1 MAGCPECGAENRDGS
16 RFCSTCGASL
26 LTERARVSR
35 SVRKA
40 VTILFSDVSGFTPLT
55 ASVDAERLGRV
66 MKRYVG
72 TMQAVIERHGGSVE
86 KFIGDAIMAVFGIP
100 RMHEDDALRAVR
112 AAIGMRDALDVLNL
126 ELEREWGISLEV
138 HTGINTGEVATDE
151 SRGRGGVLLLGDAVN
166 VAARLQQAAGRR
178 EILLGPSTQ
187 RLVEGAVESELLGPI
202 ALKGKSEPIE
212 VFRLLGMR
220 AAHAAAT
227 RRMDTPLV
235 GRQDDYA
242 TIVAAFERAVASRS
256 CQMVLVTGIAGV
268 GKTRLVTEFVRTAQA
283 DATVVQ
289 GHCPSYGE
297 GITFWPLGEVIRQT
311 AGITAEDALPDAR
324 DKLAAVVAGE
334 ADADAIVEDLGHLL
348 GLTQTT
354 VGPEVLFWGVR
365 RALEAVARRRPL
377 VAVFEDIHWA
387 QPTFLELLGYIA
399 EWTRDAPILLCCTA
413 RPEFSEANPDCGES
427 GIVSRIDLSP
437 LSQADSAAL
446 VGILLESDTAP
457 ERAWNRLI
465 EAAQGNPLYLQEMVS
480 MLIDDRLIRRTTAGW
495 VPSVPL
501 QDVTLPLT
509 LQSLLV
515 SRVDALETGD
525 RQVIDVAAV
534 MGTEFDRR
542 PLLPLGAADNEQQLR
557 EALDRLI
564 AKGFLRTT
572 TTGEEG
578 LAFEHA
584 LVREATYNSMSK
596 EARARLHE
604 QFADWLERT
613 PQTERAGE
621 SEEVLGYHLER
632 AHQLG
637 AELHPHDQHSRRLA
651 DRAGGYLARAGRKAF
666 SRGDMVAAAN
676 LLSRAVNLL
685 GPDDP
690 IRLAELPTLSEAL
703 MMTGDLERAGATLDQ
718 ALAEATERGERAVL
732 AHVVLVQTTQRL
744 FTQPEGWVEA
754 ARREVE
760 RAIPVFEE
768 LDDHLGLA
776 HSWRLLS
783 LIELS
788 ACRYAATGEAMD
800 RSAHYARL
808 AGDRRQELES
818 LSWLPLPL
826 FAGPTPVPE
835 GIRQCQEILDRAEG
849 DRKVEGTVLLIRA
862 ALEAMADDV
871 DAARMTLGAAKEA
884 FADLGLQ
891 FWIAGPAAQFGGWV
905 ELTAGDPVAAERE
918 LRPGY
923 EALRQMGESSW
934 LTTVTAFLA
943 RSMFAQERYEEA
955 EEFARMTI
963 ETADSQDVYSQ
974 VVGRGVKARTLC
986 VRGSVAEARALAEE
1000 AVQLAAG
1007 TDCLQLQADALMDL
1021 AEILRSQN
1029 QFEEAVRAA
1038 GEALRLHERKGNM
1051 PAARAARGQL
1061 GTLSSAAAP

>member
-1 MAGCPECGAENRDGS
+1 
-16 RFCSTCGASL
+16 
-26 LTERARVSR
+26 
-35 SVRKA
+35 
-40 VTILFSDVSGFTPLT
+40 
-55 ASVDAERLGRV
+55 
-66 MKRYVG
+66 
-72 TMQAVIERHGGSVE
+72 
-86 KFIGDAIMAVFGIP
+86 
-100 RMHEDDALRAVR
+100 
-112 AAIGMRDALDVLNL
+112 
-126 ELEREWGISLEV
+126 W
-138 HTGINTGEVATDE
+138 
-151 SRGRGGVLLLGDAVN
+151 
-166 VAARLQQAAGRR
+166 
-178 EILLGPSTQ
+178 
-187 RLVEGAVESELLGPI
+187 
-202 ALKGKSEPIE
+202 
-212 VFRLLGMR
+212 
-220 AAHAAAT
+220 
-227 RRMDTPLV
+227 
-235 GRQDDYA
+235 
-242 TIVAAFERAVASRS
+242 
-256 CQMVLVTGIAGV
+256 
-268 GKTRLVTEFVRTAQA
+268 
-283 DATVVQ
+283 
-289 GHCPSYGE
+289 
-297 GITFWPLGEVIRQT
+297 
-311 AGITAEDALPDAR
+311 
-324 DKLAAVVAGE
+324 
-334 ADADAIVEDLGHLL
+334 
-348 GLTQTT
+348 
-354 VGPEVLFWGVR
+354 
-365 RALEAVARRRPL
+365 
-377 VAVFEDIHWA
+377 
-387 QPTFLELLGYIA
+387 
-399 EWTRDAPILLCCTA
+399 
-413 RPEFSEANPDCGES
+413 GES
-427 GIVSRIDLSP
+427 GSRIDLSP
-437 LSQADSAAL
+437 LSEADSAAL

-480 MLIDDRLIRRTTAGW
+480 MLIDDRLIRRTPGGW

-515 SRVDALETGD
+515 SRVDALEPGD

-534 MGTEFDRR
+534 IGTEFDRR
-542 PLLPLGAADNEQQLR
+542 PLLQLGAAANQQQVG
-557 EALDRLI
+557 EALARLI
-564 AKGFLRTT
+564 AKGFLRTAS
-572 TTGEEG
+572 TGEDS
-578 LAFEHA
+578 LVFEHA

-632 AHQLG
+632 AHRLG
-637 AELHPHDQHSRRLA
+637 AELHPHDRHSRRLA
-651 DRAGGYLARAGRKAF
+651 DRAGSYLARAGRKAF

-754 ARREVE
+754 ARTEVE

-800 RSAHYARL
+800 RSAQFARL

-826 FAGPTPVPE
+826 FAGPTPAPE

-862 ALEAMADDV
+862 ALEAMADDIE
-871 DAARMTLGAAKEA
+871 AARMTLAAAKEA

-974 VVGRGVKARTLC
+974 V
-986 VRGSVAEARALAEE
+986 
-1000 AVQLAAG
+1000 
-1007 TDCLQLQADALMDL
+1007 
-1021 AEILRSQN
+1021 
-1029 QFEEAVRAA
+1029 
-1038 GEALRLHERKGNM
+1038 
-1051 PAARAARGQL
+1051 
-1061 GTLSSAAAP
+1061 